1 MNIKVIYKIGIIDLK
16 MFIKILV
23 MYLFL
28 MVSDFSSNEY
38 NLAIIKNEL
47 PKMGLLEQA
56 LKKILFRFL
65 NASSSQCEK
74 RDIYSIYQKLNL
86 SC

>member
-38 NLAIIKNEL
+38 NLAII
-47 PKMGLLEQA
+47 
-56 LKKILFRFL
+56 RFT
-65 NASSSQCEK
+65 
-74 RDIYSIYQKLNL
+74 
-86 SC
+86 